1 MRVFIK
7 NEALKKFD
15 GDFDIL
21 FRNVKHLSMGG
32 QAFKNHLVDKSKSST
47 LTLENI
53 EAISEGM
60 PLLNISVPVNIDKW
74 DAEAFTPLVAVVPND
89 YDDKSATKVK
99 AYDAD
104 GKIHWLDAN
113 SAPDFPVVVVGE
125 NERTEIKNGEVVLKY
140 KLATT
145 SSNKIPA
152 IAAEM
157 IIDPGDGGGGGGGG
171 STCYRTDGQWEY
183 MNGIIFPG
191 NYLQSHYEDW
201 ILGAPEIRISIFK
214 PVENFT
220 KLGLFLSH
228 FYEPEKRADVNDK
241 WKYFY
246 GSWPLY
252 MWYTADYGNIVIYK
266 MVEEDGGQIV
276 EITVSGQVEIPATG
290 IKTTLSAKLNIK
302 NNDDEGPTVPVDFR
316 DARCEQIWG
325 DPSFKFH
332 LTNQ

>member
-7 NEALKKFD
+7 NEASKKFD
-15 GDFDIL
+15 GDYDIL
-21 FRNVKHLSMGG
+21 FRNVQNLSVGG
-32 QAFKNHLVDKSKSST
+32 EAFKNHLVDKSKNST
-47 LTLENI
+47 LSLENI
-53 EAISEGM
+53 AIISEGM

-74 DAEAFTPLVAVVPND
+74 DAETFTPLVAIVPDD
-89 YDDKSATKVK
+89 YDDKTATKIK

-113 SAPDFPVVVVGE
+113 TAPNFPVVVVGE

-140 KLATT
+140 KLGTT
-145 SSNKIPA
+145 SSKKRISKINTLM
-152 IAAEM
+152 IA
-157 IIDPGDGGGGGGGG
+157 PGDGGGGGGGS

-183 MNGIIFPG
+183 MNALIFPD
-191 NYLQSHYEDW
+191 NYLQSRYEDW
-201 ILGAPEIRISIFK
+201 ILGAPEIRITIFK
-214 PVENFT
+214 PSENFT
-220 KLGLFLSH
+220 QLGIFSST
-228 FYEPEKRADVNDK
+228 FYEPSRRADVNND
-241 WKYFY
+241 WDHFY

-276 EITVSGQVEIPATG
+276 EITVSGEVEIPATG

-316 DARCEQIWG
+316 DNRCERIYG